1 MTWRSITGS
10 SLGSATPRSRPCG
23 GISGWLTSTSGT
35 MPRLPGGLLAKR
47 FGWTTPT
54 RGCCLNW
61 INWPR
66 DSVIRRVAVW
76 TDLHDTQALV
86 DQRDDLSL
94 EYVTLLNVVDRHQ
107 QAWEYL
113 LARNF
118 HPWEGGEGKVPA
130 QYTLCL
136 TQLARKSIAA
146 SELDA
151 ALGWLRRADDW
162 PHCLGEG
169 KLPNHQDNNV
179 RYWQGVALTKL
190 GREAEA
196 REALERAAQ
205 GMSQPSDPMYYN
217 DQPPDMIFYQGRA
230 LKSLDRHA
238 GSDGAI
244 PKSDRLWKRP
254 PGGRTGNRFLC
265 GFPARLS
272 GV

>member
-1 MTWRSITGS
+1 VG
-10 SLGSATPRSRPCG
+10 
-23 GISGWLTSTSGT
+23 
-35 MPRLPGGLLAKR
+35 
-47 FGWTTPT
+47 
-54 RGCCLNW
+54 
-61 INWPR
+61 
-66 DSVIRRVAVW
+66 
-76 TDLHDTQALV
+76 
-86 DQRDDLSL
+86 
-94 EYVTLLNVVDRHQ
+94 RHQ

-146 SELDA
+146 SEFDA

-230 LKSLDRHA
+230 LKSLDRHEDA
-238 GSDGAI
+238 TARFQSLIDYGDAHLADEPEIDFFAVSLPDFLVFEEDLKRRNEMHCRYMIALGLFGQNRPDEATTQFDQILAIDPSYFGAVI
-244 PKSDRLWKRP
+244 HHPSI
-254 PGGRTGNRFLC
+254 G
-265 GFPARLS
+265 AEEQ
-272 GV
+272 V